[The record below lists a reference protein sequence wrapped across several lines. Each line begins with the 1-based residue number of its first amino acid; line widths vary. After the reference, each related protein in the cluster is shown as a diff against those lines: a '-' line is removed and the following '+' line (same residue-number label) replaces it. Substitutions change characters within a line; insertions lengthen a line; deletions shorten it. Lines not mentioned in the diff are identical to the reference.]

1 MYELEFS
8 GGAWLRLRPVPT
20 HVYLMFRGQML
31 AEKVASIGPKPE
43 PPMVEVKMKAGHTE
57 RLVAGEDTPEYQA
70 FAIQRDEWQTR
81 YDEVMASANA
91 DWVMLCRD
99 YAVEEWS
106 HDSRET
112 WAKDIPEDWQPD
124 EALDRAGIRLSD
136 NLRAEYISLVLCQS
150 WQDHEAL
157 TNIAE
162 AKVNDIADEE
172 VQAVLAGFRPGAGRK
187 RDAATA
193 TGTDRHPPQRVSRA
207 NGGGAGLGQRSG
219 WLVRLFAGRKGGDDG
234 V

>member
-20 HVYLMFRGQML
+20 HVYLMFRGQIL
-31 AEKVASIGPKPE
+31 AKKVIGIGPKPD
-43 PPMVEVKMKAGHTE
+43 PPMVEVRMKAGHIE
-57 RLVAGEDTPEYQA
+57 RQPAGEDAPEYQE
-70 FAIQRDEWQTR
+70 FAARRDEWQAR
-81 YDEVMASANA
+81 HDEVMADANA

-99 YAVEEWS
+99 YAVVEWS
-106 HDSRET
+106 HDDRVT
-112 WAKDIPEDWQPD
+112 WAQDVPEDWQPSG
-124 EALDRAGIRLSD
+124 AVTRAGIQLSD

-162 AKVNDIADEE
+162 ARVNDIADEE
-172 VQAVLAGFRPGAGRK
+172 VAAVLAGFRLGARRTGH
-187 RDAATA
+187 AVATA
-193 TGTDRHPPQRVSRA
+193 GTDRHPPQRLPRT
-207 NGGGAGLGQRSG
+207 NGGGARLGKRPR

>member
-20 HVYLMFRGQML
+20 HVYLMFRGQVL
-31 AEKVASIGPKPE
+31 VEKLASIGPKPE
-43 PPMVEVKMKAGHTE
+43 PPMVEVKMKAGHIE
-57 RLVAGEDTPEYQA
+57 RHVATEDTPEYQA
-70 FAIQRDEWQTR
+70 FAVQRDEWQAR
-81 YDEVMASANA
+81 HDEVMADANA

-106 HDSRET
+106 HDGRAT
-112 WAKDIPEDWQPD
+112 WDQDIPEDWQPD

-136 NLRAEYISLVLCQS
+136 NLRAEYINLVLCQS

-162 AKVNDIADEE
+162 ARVNDIADEE
-172 VQAVLAGFRPGAGRK
+172 VAAVLAGFRSGAGRK
-187 RDAATA
+187 RDAVATA
-193 TGTDRHPPQRVSRA
+193 RTDGHPPQRVSRA
-207 NGGGAGLGQRSG
+207 NGGGKGLGQGPG
-219 WLVRLFAGRKGGDDG
+219 WLVRLFAGRKGDHDG
-234 V
+234 A